1 MTPCDDYL
9 LPRGF
14 LFGAL
19 SMGLYCLSVLQNATT
34 TSKVHPVLRIAVG
47 YPVFLAIGLLL
58 ERYVVSRQQQQRR
71 DWLKGMIR
79 TQLVI
84 TCTNFLYTEE
94 NEELLYW
101 SMHYIP
107 YMFVVNVAFF
117 CIKMV
122 YEILYPILLNDKNT
136 KLPS

>member
-1 MTPCDDYL
+1 MTPYDDYL

-34 TSKVHPVLRIAVG
+34 SKVHQVLRIAVG

-58 ERYVVSRQQQQRR
+58 ERYVVSRQQQHQRR

-107 YMFVVNVAFF
+107 YMFVVHVAFF

-122 YEILYPILLNDKNT
+122 YEMLYPILLNNT